1 MCDTLVSVDDNGV
14 WFGKNSDREPG
25 EAQIVEQHGDVIL
38 SRPFWMNGAE
48 MGVNARGVAIGNEA
62 VFTRIALDN
71 DGVTGMDMLR
81 VALEQAGTAREA
93 VDVIVR
99 TLKSRG
105 QGGRM
110 GYRNVKF
117 RYSSSFLIADR
128 TEAWV
133 LETAGKFFA
142 AKKIARGVNTIS
154 NELTLGKDVD
164 LVDDDALNHAKS
176 KGWCTSASDFDFTQC
191 FSDKVMSKLAGAA
204 ERRACTTAV
213 LSRSGQVDLS
223 VVMNALRDHGG
234 ASPLD
239 GLVMKMPCAHAGP
252 WPTRTSGQTTGSLIV
267 RSTRDDVKAWST
279 GTSSPCISV
288 FKPLSFSN
296 FDAGPK
302 PAGRYDSESLWWR
315 HERLHR
321 IVLADYQARAL
332 SLG

>member
-1 MCDTLVSVDDNGV
+1 
-14 WFGKNSDREPG
+14 
-25 EAQIVEQHGDVIL
+25 
-38 SRPFWMNGAE
+38 
-48 MGVNARGVAIGNEA
+48 
-62 VFTRIALDN
+62 
-71 DGVTGMDMLR
+71 
-81 VALEQAGTAREA
+81 
-93 VDVIVR
+93 
-99 TLKSRG
+99 
-105 QGGRM
+105 M

-133 LETAGKFFA
+133 LETAGRFFA
-142 AKKIARGVNTIS
+142 AKKIARGISTIS
-154 NELTLGKDVD
+154 NELTLGKDLD

-213 LSRSGQVDLS
+213 LSRSGRVDLS
-223 VVMNALRDHGG
+223 VVMSALRDHGG

-267 RSTRDDVKAWST
+267 RSSRDDVKAWAT

-302 PAGRYDSESLWWR
+302 PEGRYDSESLWWR

-321 IVLADYQARAL
+321 VVLADYETRAPIIQAKARAMEQRFL
-332 SLG
+332 EGGSDAWAQHREAIDAWRSEIARADSNSPLHFKWYWTRQDRLEGIPA